1 MRFLLFN
8 LAVVAALFY
17 LFSDGRSGSDI
28 GNDHRDDPL
37 QAIRQELESLARDIA
52 DGRDGADRS
61 PSGTAAVETP
71 TGDAQAPWARVV
83 EPAPGGSKERS
94 DPAATASG
102 ETASSTADAA
112 PATAQAVEGDRQDG
126 GAVAVPIGP
135 LPRVEDPSVAQRRA
149 EVLEGVGPR
158 LGDGDGGTQIEGGP
172 PMSPEERLRKLYS
185 LAEEME
191 LLYVNKMTR

>member
-17 LFSDGRSGSDI
+17 LFSAGRSGSDI
-28 GNDHRDDPL
+28 GNDHREDPL

-52 DGRDGADRS
+52 DGRDGADRT
-61 PSGTAAVETP
+61 PPGTAIAETP

-94 DPAATASG
+94 GPAAAASG
-102 ETASSTADAA
+102 EAASSTAEAV
-112 PATAQAVEGDRQDG
+112 PATAQALEGDRQEG
-126 GAVAVPIGP
+126 GAAADPIGP
-135 LPRVEDPSVAQRRA
+135 LPQVEDPLVAQRRA
-149 EVLEGVGPR
+149 EVLDGVGP
-158 LGDGDGGTQIEGGP
+158 LGDGDGETQVKGGP
-172 PMSPEERLRKLYS
+172 PMSSEERLRRLYS

-191 LLYVNKMTR
+191 LLYVSKMTR